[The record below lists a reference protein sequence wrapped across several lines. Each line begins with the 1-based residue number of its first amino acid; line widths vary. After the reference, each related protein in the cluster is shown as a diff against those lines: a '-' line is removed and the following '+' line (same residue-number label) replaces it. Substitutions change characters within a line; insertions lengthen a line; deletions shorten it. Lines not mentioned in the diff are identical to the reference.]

1 MQLNSIQK
9 LTEYL
14 NFYASGTFDGD
25 ISISIAFLQLKEL
38 IYNFSRRI

>member
-9 LTEYL
+9 LAKYL
-14 NFYASGTFDGD
+14 NFYASETFNGD
-25 ISISIAFLQLKEL
+25 ISISITLLQLKEL